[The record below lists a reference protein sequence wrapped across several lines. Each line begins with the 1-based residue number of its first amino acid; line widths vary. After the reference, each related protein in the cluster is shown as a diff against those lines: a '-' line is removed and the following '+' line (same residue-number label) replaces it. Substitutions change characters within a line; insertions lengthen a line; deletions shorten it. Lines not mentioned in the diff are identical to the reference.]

1 MPEFVPRP
9 KREGFADALARGLFS
24 LETELA
30 AALRGLAARIL
41 APAKEDVRASA
52 GDFVQLN
59 PPAGTV
65 PTVVLPTVANNPG
78 DVVDVAL
85 QVAGSFRAIA
95 LGGLVNGASFKVFAI
110 VGLYRFKSDGQRG
123 WWVTVPGS
131 GAGDTLGPD
140 GDKGDI
146 TVGGT
151 GTTLTIDAAAVSN
164 AKLATAAANTVK
176 ANATA
181 GVASPTDL
189 AIAAESV
196 VGRTSGNLQAIASA
210 VQTALIRAAG
220 SVFWAAA
227 AAGQVLRRSGAGDL
241 GFGLIDATNI
251 TAGVIDNSLLNN
263 MSANTVKAN
272 PTAGAA
278 APQDVAVGANTV
290 VGRVAGNIVA
300 AALVNAQIAANTI
313 THASEAQPAANTIA
327 GNWTAGAA
335 NMADNAVGANT
346 VVGRVAGNI
355 VAATLVNAQVA
366 TNTLTAASQAQMPSN
381 TLKGNNTGGASD
393 ELNLTVAQINTM
405 LGTTAATQ
413 ADQETGTSLVTMV
426 TPGRQQFHKSAAKAW
441 GIWSIAGA
449 VLQAYNI
456 SSITDTGVGNHT
468 VNFTT
473 AFSAAGNYIG
483 LWAGEVVQSAL
494 TTQCDVRTSNTS
506 ASAYLLQMYSFGDLS
521 AGTAPALRDPSSFGA
536 AWFGDQ

>member
-1 MPEFVPRP
+1 MAEFVPRT

-30 AALRGLAARIL
+30 SALRGLAARIL
-41 APAKEDVRASA
+41 APSKEDVRANA

-85 QVAGSFRAIA
+85 QVAGSFRLIA
-95 LGGLVNGASFKVFAI
+95 LGGLVNGTSSRVFAT
-110 VGLYRFKSDGQRG
+110 VGLYRCKSDGQRG
-123 WWVTVPGS
+123 WWVTPPGIPAD
-131 GAGDTLGPD
+131 GLGPD

-151 GTTLTIDAAAVSN
+151 GTTLTIDAGVVSN
-164 AKLATAAANTVK
+164 AKLATAPANTVK

-196 VGRTSGNLQAIASA
+196 VGRTSGNLQAVTSA

-220 SVFWAAA
+220 SMFWAAA
-227 AAGQVLRRSGAGDL
+227 AASQVLRRSGAGDL
-241 GFGLIDATNI
+241 GFGLITADNI
-251 TAGVIDNSLLNN
+251 TPGVIDNSLLNI
-263 MSANTVKAN
+263 MSANTIKAN

-278 APQDVAVGANTV
+278 APQDVAVGANAV
-290 VGRVAGNIVA
+290 LGRAAGNLVA

-313 THASEAQPAANTIA
+313 THASEAQPAANTLA

-355 VAATLVNAQVA
+355 VAATLVAAQVA
-366 TNTLTAASQAQMPSN
+366 ANTLTAATQAQMATN
-381 TLKGNNTGGASD
+381 TIKGNNTGGASN
-393 ELNLTVAQINTM
+393 ELDLTVAQVNAM

-413 ADQETGTSLVTMV
+413 ADQETGTSLVTVV

-441 GIWSIAGA
+441 GLWTIAGA
-449 VLQAYNI
+449 LTQTYNI
-456 SSITDTGVGNHT
+456 SSVTDTGVGNHT

-494 TTQCDVRTSNTS
+494 TTQCDIRTSNTT

-521 AGTAPALRDPSSFGA
+521 AGTAPALRDPASFGA